1 MMIPERL
8 RANERELRK
17 AIARRQYGDLPQ
29 RLAELRRD
37 TDIHLGRLP
46 AGDPLRL
53 EIAGWALTTIRWAQ
67 LMTLTQR
74 QLWSEDLTRLP
85 CVGRYLDRPD
95 NRRPDVCVDL

>member
-1 MMIPERL
+1 MIPERL

-37 TDIHLGRLP
+37 TDEQLGRLP
-46 AGDPLRL
+46 ARDPLRL

-67 LMTLTQR
+67 VMTLTQR
-74 QLWSEDLTRLP
+74 QLWSGRALARLP
-85 CVGRYLDRPD
+85 CLGRYLDRPD